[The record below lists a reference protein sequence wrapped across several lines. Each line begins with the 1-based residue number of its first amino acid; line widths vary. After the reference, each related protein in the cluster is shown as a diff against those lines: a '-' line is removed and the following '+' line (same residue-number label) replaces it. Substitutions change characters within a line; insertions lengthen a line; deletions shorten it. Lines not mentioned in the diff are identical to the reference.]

1 MQRILLFLSVA
12 FVAVSFVLFIMSLLK
27 FIPTIVGAALLF
39 VSILFTVSLFNTR
52 NQFRGFDQ

>member
-1 MQRILLFLSVA
+1 MQRILLLLSVA

>member
-1 MQRILLFLSVA
+1 MPRFLLLLGVA
-12 FVAVSFVLFIMSLLK
+12 FVAVSFILFIMSLLK

-39 VSILFTVSLFNTR
+39 ISILFTVSLFNTR

>member
-1 MQRILLFLSVA
+1 MPRILLLLGVV

>member
-1 MQRILLFLSVA
+1 MPRILLLLSVV

-27 FIPTIVGAALLF
+27 FIPTIVGGALLF